1 MTPSALL
8 AAPAFRSRQDPQ
20 HPGFPTTFTLRRA
33 EIDPYMANMEPI
45 FSRNRPKRA
54 LGPDA
59 AHIADLRPPKFPAS
73 KVSRSLLFPLSTYE
87 PGP

>member
-8 AAPAFRSRQDPQ
+8 DAPASRSRQDPQ

-45 FSRNRPKRA
+45 FSRNRPKGA
-54 LGPDA
+54 ICPDE
-59 AHIADLRPPKFPAS
+59 AHIAVLRPLKFPAS
-73 KVSRSLLFPLSTYE
+73 KVSRALLFPLSTSQ